1 MNKHSFSV
9 KVAEQYGIEKA
20 ILLDNFFF
28 WCQQNAAN
36 GKNIHQGRAYTYNT
50 AEAFAQLFPYMKARK
65 IAELLR
71 QMETDGLLQSLQ
83 NQGTNRVKSYTLT
96 DKAQAFYTSVAE
108 AAAQKLDVPTYGNLY
123 DGTYKNT
130 TMEHTEIR
138 YCSITDNKLT
148 DSKLHIQGAGSGEPT
163 PTPAP
168 EKPRAK
174 TKEEKH
180 KHGSEGNVLLTDT
193 ELGKLKDKHGEEKTQ
208 EAIEYLS
215 MYKAEKG
222 YKSKSDYLT
231 LLRWVFK
238 AIEEK
243 AERRGARPAKMQN
256 DVYTGDG
263 SDW

>member
-9 KVAEQYGIEKA
+9 NVAQDFNIEKA
-20 ILLDNFFF
+20 VLLDNFYF

-65 IAELLR
+65 IADLLR
-71 QMETDGLLQSLQ
+71 QMETDGLLLSLQ

-96 DKAQAFYTSVAE
+96 DKALAYYTSIAE
-108 AAAQKLDVPTYGNLY
+108 WEAKKEPCNNENLY
-123 DGTYKNT
+123 DRTYKNL
-130 TMEHTEIR
+130 TMEHTGIR
-138 YCSITDNKLT
+138 YCSITDNKHT

-168 EKPRAK
+168 TPAT
-174 TKEEKH
+174 TKKEVKH
-180 KHGSEGNVLLTDT
+180 KHGSQENVLLTDT
-193 ELGKLKDKHGEEKTQ
+193 ELGKLKDKHGEGKTQ
-208 EAIEYLS
+208 EAIEHLS
-215 MYKAEKG
+215 LYKAEKG

-243 AERRGARPAKMQN
+243 AERRGQRPAKMQN